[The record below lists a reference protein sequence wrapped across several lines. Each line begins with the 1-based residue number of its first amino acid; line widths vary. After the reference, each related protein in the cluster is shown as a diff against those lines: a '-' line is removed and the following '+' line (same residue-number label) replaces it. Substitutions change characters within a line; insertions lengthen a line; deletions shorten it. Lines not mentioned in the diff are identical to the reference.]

1 MTTAENEV
9 KKYRKKTI
17 DWLIDWLIGD
27 LHRVVSISVNELS
40 LQLYLQSGDK
50 YQCQNH

>member
-1 MTTAENEV
+1 MEMNNEERRS

-17 DWLIDWLIGD
+17 DWLNGA
-27 LHRVVSISVNELS
+27 LHRVGSISVNELS
-40 LQLYLQSGDK
+40 LQLYLQSWDK